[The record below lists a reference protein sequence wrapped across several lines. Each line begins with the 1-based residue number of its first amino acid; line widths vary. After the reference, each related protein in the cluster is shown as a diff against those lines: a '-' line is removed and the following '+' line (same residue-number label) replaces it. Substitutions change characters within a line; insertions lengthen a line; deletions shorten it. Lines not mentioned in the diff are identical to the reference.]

1 MSVYE
6 IYDKTVK
13 KNKRKYEMLTM
24 QNIAHLLGKRGNKIR
39 ERLTRADRFEANT
52 LKK

>member
-13 KNKRKYEMLTM
+13 KNKRKNEMLTM
-24 QNIAHLLGKRGNKIR
+24 QNIAHLLGKREGIKSENGSQ
-39 ERLTRADRFEANT
+39 EPTD
-52 LKK
+52 LKQIL